1 MSELTIKATNSWL
14 TLISLTLLSLAISE
28 WVKNPAVM
36 TLLIVLAVI
45 LKGRSIVD
53 IFMGLNTAPVV
64 WRRLLLGYVM
74 VVPAIIGIVM
84 AWL

>member
-74 VVPAIIGIVM
+74 VVPAIIGVVM
-84 AWL
+84 VWL